1 MNWRLREAIEPHDV
15 KTTRQMR
22 WDDFDNGELLKVA
35 QQEFD
40 VMLTTDANLYHQ
52 QKVAD
57 YDLSVIV
64 LRAYKNSIQAIAP
77 LMIQVLDLLDH
88 INPKP
93 ITFTLTILYGRAI
106 SDEARAVRSQS
117 AAISHRF
124 QGRLDLGW

>member
-1 MNWRLREAIEPHDV
+1 MRILLDHNLNWRLREALEPHDV

-88 INPKP
+88 INPGETHYVYVDDTLRSSDQRRGKG
-93 ITFTLTILYGRAI
+93 TF
-106 SDEARAVRSQS
+106 AVNRQP
-117 AAISHRF
+117 
-124 QGRLDLGW
+124 